1 MKRRA
6 CLLTGLASLA
16 GMMPAPVW
24 SAEIDQGRDI
34 RWPELSLLDGETLAP
49 ASWRGQPAIVVVW
62 ATFCPFCKRHN
73 AHIDKLSR
81 QMRGQPLRILGLA
94 TDSDEAAV
102 RRYMSANNY
111 QFPVA
116 LDYGGL
122 RTQLSPR
129 RAIPM
134 TCTIDRQGRL
144 IQAIPGEM
152 FEEDV
157 MDLANKL
164 MLRAA

>member
-6 CLLTGLASLA
+6 CLLAGLAAMASV
-16 GMMPAPVW
+16 PAW
-24 SAEIDQGRDI
+24 SAESPEGKDI
-34 RWPELSLLDGETLAP
+34 QWPELRLLDGETLVP

-62 ATFCPFCKRHN
+62 ATYCPFCKRHN
-73 AHIDKLSR
+73 AHIDKLAR

-94 TDSDEAAV
+94 TDKDEAAV

-111 QFPVA
+111 HFPVA
-116 LDYGGL
+116 LDNGGL
-122 RTQLSPR
+122 RSQLTPR

-134 TCTIDRQGRL
+134 TCTIDRNGQL

-164 MLRAA
+164 MQRAA

>member
-6 CLLTGLASLA
+6 CLLAGLAAMSSS
-16 GMMPAPVW
+16 PAW
-24 SAEIDQGRDI
+24 SADIDQGRDI
-34 RWPELSLLDGETLAP
+34 QWPELRLLDGATLAP
-49 ASWRGQPAIVVVW
+49 ASWRGQPAMVVVW
-62 ATFCPFCKRHN
+62 ATYCPFCKRHN
-73 AHIDKLSR
+73 AHVDKLAR

-116 LDYGGL
+116 LDNGGL
-122 RTQLSPR
+122 RAQLTPR

-144 IQAIPGEM
+144 IQAIAGEM

-164 MLRAA
+164 TLRAA

>member
-1 MKRRA
+1 MKRREW
-6 CLLTGLASLA
+6 LLA
-16 GMMPAPVW
+16 GMAGMVSAAAW
-24 SAEIDQGRDI
+24 SADTPEGRDI
-34 RWPELSLLDGETLAP
+34 QWSELRLLDGETLTP

-62 ATFCPFCKRHN
+62 ATYCPFCKRHN
-73 AHIDKLSR
+73 AHIDKLAR
-81 QMRGQPLRILGLA
+81 LTRGQPLRILGLA
-94 TDSDEAAV
+94 TDNDEAAV

-116 LDYGGL
+116 LDTGGL
-122 RTQLSPR
+122 RAQLTPR

-164 MLRAA
+164 IQRSA